1 VTRVRDL
8 HDGWMKH
15 PAYRDAY
22 DALEDE
28 FTLAAVLIRA
38 RIDAGLTQEQLAER
52 MGTKQEVVARWESGK
67 VLPSTRTLARL
78 AKATGT
84 ALRISFMPVRG
95 ATTGRRSRKASGP
108 GALRRTA

>member
-1 VTRVRDL
+1 MTRVRDL

-38 RIDAGLTQEQLAER
+38 RIDAGDLTPA
-52 MGTKQEVVARWESGK
+52 
-67 VLPSTRTLARL
+67 PH
-78 AKATGT
+78 
-84 ALRISFMPVRG
+84 P
-95 ATTGRRSRKASGP
+95 RSASGP
-108 GALRRTA
+108 EP